1 MHRGGTLTN
10 DELTFVAAVVRYDS
24 RIAPDVA
31 RAHNGSHAGQD
42 EPEFRFE
49 KRLSRRE
56 ATCFRF
62 RCIRFARRLTVSAIS
77 SSAMVRWYLPLHTR
91 DRKIIV
97 LVVVHAS
104 SCKFFFSVFFKVPTF
119 LLFWVAV
126 SSLRDIPPFG
136 CFSVDRLRCFHLEWC
151 PHPLSSSICQRNV
164 GKCDL
169 C

>member
-1 MHRGGTLTN
+1 MYRVHRGD

-42 EPEFRFE
+42 EPDFRFE

-77 SSAMVRWYLPLHTR
+77 SSAMVRWYLPLHAR

-97 LVVVHAS
+97 LVVHAS
-104 SCKFFFSVFFKVPTF
+104 SCKFFSSLFFKVPTF

-126 SSLRDIPPFG
+126 SSSRDIPLFG
-136 CFSVDRLRCFHLEWC
+136 CFSVDRLRCFRLEWC
-151 PHPLSSSICQRNV
+151 PPPLSSSIWQRNV
-164 GKCDL
+164 GRCD
-169 C
+169 